1 MIFDLQP
8 EASTGSVIIVLYLM
22 NEQKNLITK
31 SNFNVAV
38 CVEQLLFLLFI
49 FILEAITFMLL

>member
-1 MIFDLQP
+1 
-8 EASTGSVIIVLYLM
+8 M